1 MKNTTVKRQAL
12 KKMKTP
18 DRKLVMTL
26 AGVAV
31 VAGSVVAVADYVRR
45 KKHQKAAHAAELILG
60 IAGVAAGTLLATEPR
75 REANR
80 ITLEL
85 DDIFEGVD
93 LEIARRQVREAL
105 NRGEA
110 EVEAEDTAPVIVV
123 EEVEAEVLDIAPE
136 VAPEAVEAEIIEIT
150 PVTEETPVAE
160 AEAVVEVEAEVVEA
174 VAEAEPVAEAEAEAV
189 AEEAA
194 SEESAEA

>member
-12 KKMKTP
+12 KKMKAP
-18 DRKLVMTL
+18 DRKLMMTL

-45 KKHQKAAHAAELILG
+45 KKHNKAAHAAELILG

-93 LEIARRQVREAL
+93 LEVARRQVREAL
-105 NRGEA
+105 NRGEVD
-110 EVEAEDTAPVIVV
+110 VEAEEAAPVIVV
-123 EEVEAEVLDIAPE
+123 EEVEAEVLDVAPE

-150 PVTEETPVAE
+150 PVVEEDPAVE
-160 AEAVVEVEAEVVEA
+160 AEVEVIEDEVVEAVDVEVEVEAETEVV
-174 VAEAEPVAEAEAEAV
+174 V
-189 AEEAA
+189 EEAA

>member
-1 MKNTTVKRQAL
+1 MMNKNVKRQAT
-12 KKMKTP
+12 KKIKTP
-18 DRKLVMTL
+18 DRKLIMTL

-45 KKHQKAAHAAELILG
+45 KKHQKTAHVAELILG

-93 LEIARRQVREAL
+93 IEVARRQVREAL
-105 NRGEA
+105 NRGEG
-110 EVEAEDTAPVIVV
+110 EYEAEETAPVIVV
-123 EEVEAEVLDIAPE
+123 EEVEAEVVEIAPE
-136 VAPEAVEAEIIEIT
+136 IAPEAVEAEIIEIT
-150 PVTEETPVAE
+150 PVVEAATVVE
-160 AEAVVEVEAEVVEA
+160 AEAV
-174 VAEAEPVAEAEAEAV
+174 EAEAV
-189 AEEAA
+189 EAA
-194 SEESAEA
+194 AEESAEA

>member
-1 MKNTTVKRQAL
+1 MNNNIAKKLAIKKL
-12 KKMKTP
+12 KAS

-45 KKHQKAAHAAELILG
+45 KKHQKTAHAAELILG

-93 LEIARRQVREAL
+93 LEVARRQVREAL
-105 NRGEA
+105 NRS
-110 EVEAEDTAPVIVV
+110 EAEDEAPVIVV
-123 EEVEAEVLDIAPE
+123 EEVEAEVVDIAPE
-136 VAPEAVEAEIIEIT
+136 IDAEAVEAEIIEIT
-150 PVTEETPVAE
+150 PVVEEAPVAE
-160 AEAVVEVEAEVVEA
+160 ASVEVEVEPEIEIEVEPEIEVE
-174 VAEAEPVAEAEAEAV
+174 AEAEAETEVA
-189 AEEAA
+189 AEEIA
-194 SEESAEA
+194 SEESTEA

>member
-1 MKNTTVKRQAL
+1 MKNTTAKRQAT
-12 KKMKTP
+12 KKTNP
-18 DRKLVMTL
+18 SSRKLVMTL

-45 KKHQKAAHAAELILG
+45 KKHQKTAHVAELILG

-93 LEIARRQVREAL
+93 IEVARRQVREAL
-105 NRGEA
+105 NRGEG
-110 EVEAEDTAPVIVV
+110 EYEAEETAPVIVV
-123 EEVEAEVLDIAPE
+123 EEVEAEVVEIAPE
-136 VAPEAVEAEIIEIT
+136 IAPEAVEAEIIEIA
-150 PVTEETPVAE
+150 PVVEAATVVE
-160 AEAVVEVEAEVVEA
+160 AEAV
-174 VAEAEPVAEAEAEAV
+174 EAEAV
-189 AEEAA
+189 EAA
-194 SEESAEA
+194 AEESAEA

>member
-1 MKNTTVKRQAL
+1 MKNTTPM
-12 KKMKTP
+12 KKKKKSAKLGST

-45 KKHQKAAHAAELILG
+45 KKHNKAAHAAELILG

-75 REANR
+75 RQANR

-93 LEIARRQVREAL
+93 IELARRQVREAL
-105 NRGEA
+105 NRSEADA
-110 EVEAEDTAPVIVV
+110 EVEPTPVIEVPA
-123 EEVEAEVLDIAPE
+123 VEAEVAEAAPVIE
-136 VAPEAVEAEIIEIT
+136 VAPVIKVAPIVVEVEPVAAAETVETEAVVEEETVEAVEAE
-150 PVTEETPVAE
+150 
-160 AEAVVEVEAEVVEA
+160 VV
-174 VAEAEPVAEAEAEAV
+174 EAEAV
-189 AEEAA
+189 AEEAV

>member
-1 MKNTTVKRQAL
+1 MKNTTAKRQAI
-12 KKMKTP
+12 KKTNP
-18 DRKLVMTL
+18 SSRKLVMTL

-45 KKHQKAAHAAELILG
+45 KKHQKTAHVAELILG

-93 LEIARRQVREAL
+93 IEVARRQVREAL
-105 NRGEA
+105 NRGVGEYEA
-110 EVEAEDTAPVIVV
+110 EETAPVIVV
-123 EEVEAEVLDIAPE
+123 EEVEAEVVEIAPE
-136 VAPEAVEAEIIEIT
+136 IAPEAVEAEIIEIA
-150 PVTEETPVAE
+150 PVVEAATVVE
-160 AEAVVEVEAEVVEA
+160 AEAV
-174 VAEAEPVAEAEAEAV
+174 EAEAV
-189 AEEAA
+189 ETAT
-194 SEESAEA
+194 EESAEA

>member
-1 MKNTTVKRQAL
+1 MKNTTA
-12 KKMKTP
+12 KKNIPAKIKAA

-45 KKHQKAAHAAELILG
+45 KKHQKTAHAAELILG

-93 LEIARRQVREAL
+93 IEVARRQVREAL
-105 NRGEA
+105 NRNDGEA
-110 EVEAEDTAPVIVV
+110 EETAPVIVL
-123 EEVEAEVLDIAPE
+123 EEVEAEVVEIAPE
-136 VAPEAVEAEIIEIT
+136 LDAEAVEAEIIEIT
-150 PVTEETPVAE
+150 PVA
-160 AEAVVEVEAEVVEA
+160 
-174 VAEAEPVAEAEAEAV
+174 
-189 AEEAA
+189 EAA

>member
-1 MKNTTVKRQAL
+1 MNNNIAKKLAIKKL
-12 KKMKTP
+12 KAS

-93 LEIARRQVREAL
+93 LEVARRQVREAL
-105 NRGEA
+105 NRNENEYDAEEA
-110 EVEAEDTAPVIVV
+110 APVIVV
-123 EEVEAEVLDIAPE
+123 EEVEAEVVEIAPE
-136 VAPEAVEAEIIEIT
+136 IEAEAVEAEIIEIT
-150 PVTEETPVAE
+150 PVVE
-160 AEAVVEVEAEVVEA
+160 AEAV
-174 VAEAEPVAEAEAEAV
+174 EAEAIEATT
-189 AEEAA
+189 
-194 SEESAEA
+194 EESAEA